1 MWLYPLTR
9 SSTVK
14 RTRVVIQSRL
24 NSSRL
29 PGKALLTI
37 AGMPLIELV
46 ARRAARSGHEVVV
59 ATSDEYYD
67 RRIAEH
73 LGKVGIAV
81 VRGSLDDVLGRF
93 VAAAADLDP
102 TDRVVRL
109 TGDNP
114 VADADLVDEL
124 LAAMDASGHTYG
136 RVDIE
141 RVPEGLGAEAF
152 TVESIRTAAARATA
166 PYDREHV
173 TPWLRR
179 ELGELLFVPRD
190 APKDPRQFRCTVDV
204 LADYDRASAL
214 FAAVQDPVG
223 IPWQLLMAELGR
235 QIDADTPLVP
245 IFDRS
250 ELAQSALLLDVR
262 RVGRVHGI
270 DADRTHTDGSLVRR
284 MLQVAVDRGIS
295 HVATNRAD
303 DGSEAIFRMGSDP
316 ALKQR
321 LGVVVT
327 LALPGSRLGSGDRE
341 TAELAV
347 ECSIERSFAELGRRR
362 ADAVLFEGVAQAASG
377 GGAAWRRLVEYQ
389 RSGHVGRVGVS
400 VRTPGELVDALRL
413 EGLGYLQQ
421 PFDILDGRQWLED
434 GVAEALESS
443 GAVVAVRSVRVGAAL
458 AGSAPVEGEPL
469 VAGAPLV
476 ESTLLRERLE
486 GLGRD
491 LGREGVAD
499 LCMAYA
505 LGQPWLTS
513 VVIDPETE
521 QQLQDVTR
529 LATLTPLTSNEREAV
544 YNAVRDIGGRP

>member
-1 MWLYPLTR
+1 M
-9 SSTVK
+9 K

-46 ARRAARSGHEVVV
+46 ARRASRSGHEVVV
-59 ATSDEYYD
+59 ATSDEPYD

-73 LGKVGIAV
+73 LRVVGIPV

-93 VAAAADLDP
+93 VVATADLDP

-114 VADADLVDEL
+114 VVDAALVDEL
-124 LAAMDASGHTYG
+124 LAAMDASGHIYG

-141 RVPEGLGAEAF
+141 RVPEGLGVEAF
-152 TVESIRTAAARATA
+152 TVEAIRNAAARATA

-179 ELGELLFVPRD
+179 ELGELSFVPN
-190 APKDPRQFRCTVDV
+190 ASPGDPRQFRCTVDV

-214 FAAVQDPVG
+214 FAAVRDPVG
-223 IPWQLLMAELGR
+223 VPWQMLIAELGR
-235 QIDADTPLVP
+235 QIDANIPLVP
-245 IFDRS
+245 IRDSS
-250 ELAQSALLLDVR
+250 ELAQSALLLDVT
-262 RVGRVHGI
+262 RVGQVQGMDPAHV
-270 DADRTHTDGSLVRR
+270 DGSLVRR
-284 MLQVAVDRGIS
+284 MMQVAVDRGIS

-303 DGSEAIFRMGSDP
+303 DRSEATFRLGSDP

-321 LGVVVT
+321 LGVVTV
-327 LALPGSRLGSGDRE
+327 LALHGGRMGPDDRVA
-341 TAELAV
+341 AELAV
-347 ECSIERSFAELGRRR
+347 ESSMERSFAELGRRR
-362 ADAVLFEGVAQAASG
+362 ADAALFDGVAQAGSG
-377 GGAAWRRLVEYQ
+377 DGAAWRRLVEYQ
-389 RSGHVGRVGVS
+389 RSGHVGRVGVR
-400 VRTPGELVDALRL
+400 VRTPRELLNALRL
-413 EGLGYLQQ
+413 EGLGYLQL
-421 PFDILDGRQWLED
+421 PFDVLDRRRWLED
-434 GVAEALESS
+434 GAAEALESS
-443 GAVVAVRSVRVGAAL
+443 GAVVAADSVGVKELLVSATLVGKEPSVEAA
-458 AGSAPVEGEPL
+458 
-469 VAGAPLV
+469 
-476 ESTLLRERLE
+476 LLRERLE

-521 QQLQDVTR
+521 QQLQDHSW
-529 LATLTPLTSNEREAV
+529 LATRPPLTGPERDAV
-544 YNAVRDIGGRP
+544 QDAVPDTGGRP